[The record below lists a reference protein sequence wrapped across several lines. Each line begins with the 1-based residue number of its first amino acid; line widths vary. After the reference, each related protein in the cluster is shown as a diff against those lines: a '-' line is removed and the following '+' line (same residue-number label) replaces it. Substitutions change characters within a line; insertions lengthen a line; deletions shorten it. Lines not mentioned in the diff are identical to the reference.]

1 MLHFN
6 MEPKTLHGSVVLVT
20 DLALQ
25 VRHIVWMFG
34 PHVILHAAVKNI
46 LEGTLSALHQ
56 IIAVSHDP
64 MLAKFVN
71 CHEIDLL
78 PSKFIII

>member
-1 MLHFN
+1 
-6 MEPKTLHGSVVLVT
+6 MEPKTLHGCVVLVT

-34 PHVILHAAVKNI
+34 SHVILHAAVKNI

-56 IIAVSHDP
+56 IIAVCHNP
-64 MLAKFVN
+64 VLAKFVN
-71 CHEIDLL
+71 CHEIKLL
-78 PSKFIII
+78 PSKFFII